1 MSMRALLLVLSFA
14 WAVSM
19 PVGSAWARTLPQNSG
34 LPPDGPAYYFLL
46 GKHLEGE
53 GKIDAAVAAHK
64 RAIELDPQSAE
75 LRAELAALY
84 VRQNDVRQAYERSQ
98 EALARDPNND
108 EANRIVGTIYASLA
122 EQKIRLNPGDD
133 PATYA
138 AKAIAALE
146 KAKGDGSDLGL
157 NLLLGRLYVQGR
169 EFEKAIPLLA
179 SVTERAP
186 EVAEAAMLLSS
197 AQEEAG
203 HVDDAIKTI
212 SALLNENP
220 ESFRAVV
227 RLAELYEQDER
238 WNEAAEAYGKA
249 QAMSGARAQPL
260 TPRRAIALL
269 SAGRPAEARALV
281 QGALG
286 ANKANELDPVLL
298 YLLAESQR
306 ATKDYEGAAA
316 TARKL
321 MLAHPNDA
329 RGLHLLSL
337 ILQDR
342 GDVKGAERALR
353 DLIARDPIDAN
364 ALNSLG
370 FLLAEHGRQLDE
382 AVTLLQRAL
391 KIDPGNPSYLDSLGW
406 AYFQQGRLDLADSHL
421 TEAAGKLRT
430 NSVVLDHLGDLRF
443 RQQRYG
449 DAAAAWEQALAGD
462 GQSIDRDKIEKKIRD
477 ARGRM

>member
-1 MSMRALLLVLSFA
+1 MSMRAPLLVLPFVWVLA
-14 WAVSM
+14 M
-19 PVGSAWARTLPQNSG
+19 PAGSAWARALPQNTA
-34 LPPDGPAYYFLL
+34 LPPDGPAYYYLL
-46 GKHLEGE
+46 GKHLESD

-75 LRAELAALY
+75 LRAELAGLY
-84 VRQNDVRQAYERSQ
+84 VRQNDVRQAFERCQ
-98 EALARDPNND
+98 EALARDPKND

-122 EQKIRLNPGDD
+122 EQKIPLNPGDD
-133 PATYA
+133 VATYA

-146 KAKGDGSDLGL
+146 QAKGDGSDLGL
-157 NLLLGRLYVQGR
+157 NMLLGRLYVQGR

-186 EVAEAAMLLSS
+186 EVVDAAMLLST
-197 AQEEAG
+197 AQEEADRVG
-203 HVDDAIKTI
+203 DAIKTI
-212 SALLNENP
+212 QTLLNENP
-220 ESFRAVV
+220 ESFRAVL
-227 RLAELYEQDER
+227 RLAELYEQAER
-238 WNEAAEAYGKA
+238 WNEAADAYGKA
-249 QAMSGARAQPL
+249 QAMNGPRATAI

-269 SAGRPAEARALV
+269 SAGRPAEAKALV
-281 QGALG
+281 QGAVG
-286 ANKANELDPVLL
+286 ASQASGLDPVLL

-306 ATKDYEGAAA
+306 ATKDYEAADA

-321 MLAHPNDA
+321 ILAHPNDA
-329 RGLHLLSL
+329 RGLHVLSL

-370 FLLAEHGRQLDE
+370 YLLAENGRQLDE
-382 AVTLLQRAL
+382 AVTLLERAL

-406 AYFQQGRLDLADSHL
+406 VYFQQGRLELADSHL
-421 TEAAGKLRT
+421 TEAADKLKT
-430 NSVVLDHLGDLRF
+430 NSVVQDHLGDLRF
-443 RQQRYG
+443 KQQRYR

-462 GQSIDRDKIEKKIRD
+462 GQAIDRDKIEKKIRD